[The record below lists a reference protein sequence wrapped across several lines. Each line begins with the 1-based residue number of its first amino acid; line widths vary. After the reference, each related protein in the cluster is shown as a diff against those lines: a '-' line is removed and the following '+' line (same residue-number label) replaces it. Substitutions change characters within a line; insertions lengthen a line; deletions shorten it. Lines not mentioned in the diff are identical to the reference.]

1 MQIMQRSTWTGV
13 TIVVLA
19 GVLGLA
25 VLPLVFGGLPDR
37 NQAVLWL
44 ALAVIACVAL
54 LLPARGLANALAA
67 ALTRVPERRGS
78 ESAWSHHTATDLARL
93 VVAAGFLLFLQAI
106 LRHPVVAVFGV
117 TAEPFVIEAAI
128 AVFALLV
135 LLVLLGAMYR
145 AARPILEGLA
155 WSALDSLFATS
166 RSEQAAEA
174 AHSIGPVVT
183 STLVAPEPAGAT
195 VTRVAPAEEAVD
207 KTLPR
212 SAGVHG

>member
-67 ALTRVPERRGS
+67 ALTRVPGRRANYLPLQSKVAGPTT
-78 ESAWSHHTATDLARL
+78 TALPRAR
-93 VVAAGFLLFLQAI
+93 
-106 LRHPVVAVFGV
+106 
-117 TAEPFVIEAAI
+117 
-128 AVFALLV
+128 
-135 LLVLLGAMYR
+135 
-145 AARPILEGLA
+145 
-155 WSALDSLFATS
+155 
-166 RSEQAAEA
+166 
-174 AHSIGPVVT
+174 
-183 STLVAPEPAGAT
+183 
-195 VTRVAPAEEAVD
+195 RVAPACR
-207 KTLPR
+207 PR
-212 SAGVHG
+212 